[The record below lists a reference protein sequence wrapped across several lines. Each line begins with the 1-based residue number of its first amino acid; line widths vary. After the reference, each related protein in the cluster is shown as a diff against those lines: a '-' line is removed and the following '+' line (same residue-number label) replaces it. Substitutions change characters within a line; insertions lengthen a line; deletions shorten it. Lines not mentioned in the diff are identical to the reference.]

1 MRILVADDHPLFRD
15 ALVRIVGRV
24 APSAEVHEAADF
36 DAVQAALA
44 GGPAFDLLLLD
55 LRMPGANGAQ
65 SIAALVERHVALPI
79 LVVSGSESPVE
90 ARQVLDAGA
99 LGCLRKSTQ
108 PEALS
113 RLISGLIDGTGLDD
127 PLLTDSARLPP
138 RAHPGDA
145 LTPRQ
150 FEVLTALCTGASN
163 KLIARQLGLA
173 EGTVKL
179 HVAAILQALNAA
191 SRTEAASRARAL
203 GWA

>member
-15 ALVRIVGRV
+15 ALVRIVGRLSP
-24 APSAEVHEAADF
+24 AADVHEAADF
-36 DAVQAALA
+36 EEVQAALA
-44 GGPAFDLLLLD
+44 SGLPVDLLLLD
-55 LRMPGANGAQ
+55 LRMPGSRGPE
-65 SIAALVERHVALPI
+65 SVLALVKLHVGLAI
-79 LVVSGSESPVE
+79 VVVSGSESPVE

-99 LGCLRKSTQ
+99 LGCVRKSTQ
-108 PEALS
+108 PEVLAQ
-113 RLISGLIDGTGLDD
+113 LISGLLDGTGLDH
-127 PLLTDSARLPP
+127 PLLTDSARMPP
-138 RAHPGDA
+138 RASSDNA

-179 HVAAILQALNAA
+179 HVAAILQALEAE